1 MKELLNYDQ
10 KTGIY
15 GSTAFSNSL
24 SRTIDRGSLDNLA
37 LAFLDIDDFKYVND
51 TYGHTAGDE
60 VLMCLAAMIKRNLW
74 QGSASRTIWRRRI
87 CHTVYRGKLGILL
100 LFVGTDSKRNFSSR
114 HMVFQN
120 KKLPSV
126 SVWPCCGR
134 DGTPRRFCRRQTKP
148 CINRRKTAR
157 TRLRFLNRRKVANPL
172 NSQNWGTYFRGV
184 DKGLS
189 TAIY

>member
-60 VLMCLAAMIKRNLW
+60 VLMCLAAMIKE
-74 QGSASRTIWRRRI
+74 I
-87 CHTVYRGKLGILL
+87 
-100 LFVGTDSKRNFSSR
+100 
-114 HMVFQN
+114 
-120 KKLPSV
+120 
-126 SVWPCCGR
+126 CGR
-134 DGTPRRFCRRQTKP
+134 DQLPGRFGGDEFAILFTEGNLEFYYSLLEQIQKKFQQQTYGFSKQKITVSIGLAMLRQGWDAEKILQKADEAMYQSKENGKNQITV
-148 CINRRKTAR
+148 
-157 TRLRFLNRRKVANPL
+157 F
-172 NSQNWGTYFRGV
+172 
-184 DKGLS
+184 
-189 TAIY
+189 